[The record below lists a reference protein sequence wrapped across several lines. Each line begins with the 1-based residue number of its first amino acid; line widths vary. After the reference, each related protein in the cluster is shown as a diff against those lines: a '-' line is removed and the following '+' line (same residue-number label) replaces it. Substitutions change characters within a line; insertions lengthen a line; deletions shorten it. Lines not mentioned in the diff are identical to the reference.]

1 MYKDLHRVLAEGD
14 GSEALWFLKDY
25 GGGGT

>member
-14 GSEALWFLKDY
+14 SGEALWFLKDY